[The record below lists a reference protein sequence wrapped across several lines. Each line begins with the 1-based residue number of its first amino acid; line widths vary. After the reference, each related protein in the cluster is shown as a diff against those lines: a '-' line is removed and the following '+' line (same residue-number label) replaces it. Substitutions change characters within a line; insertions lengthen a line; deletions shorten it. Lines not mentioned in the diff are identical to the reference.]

1 MIIRF
6 YETANQRTTG
16 KMIFGTKILG
26 VWECTMLEEEELE
39 IPFMDATV
47 SYTIKPYE
55 IKTWKIKLK

>member
-1 MIIRF
+1 
-6 YETANQRTTG
+6 
-16 KMIFGTKILG
+16 
-26 VWECTMLEEEELE
+26 MLEEEELE